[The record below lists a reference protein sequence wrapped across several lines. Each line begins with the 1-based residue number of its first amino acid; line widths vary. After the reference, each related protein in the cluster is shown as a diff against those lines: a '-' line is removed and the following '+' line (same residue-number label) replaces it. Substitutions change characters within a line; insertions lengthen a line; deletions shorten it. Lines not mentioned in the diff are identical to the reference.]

1 MEEGRNMSE
10 TLAEKLSEPSTAAAV
25 NNLLDRL
32 TELHETGVMDSF
44 FETMQV
50 VTFLKNV
57 MADNMVQKN
66 ASMAGELV
74 SMAYEAADP
83 EMINA
88 VRELKNLQKSGN
100 LKVLSEAS
108 GMVGFFTNMVTDS
121 MVQRIAT
128 FLSQFVEEVST
139 PNVTITNLLNAANTA
154 IYGAVKQF
162 SEKPPKPGLKNLL
175 ATMKDPEVQLGMM
188 FMASIAKN
196 MHKSLL
202 KNYTGQ

>member
-1 MEEGRNMSE
+1 MEEGRNMSG
-10 TLAEKLSEPSTAAAV
+10 TLAEKLSEPSTEAAV
-25 NNLLDRL
+25 NNLVDRL

-44 FETMQV
+44 FEMMQV
-50 VTFLKNV
+50 VTFFKDVL
-57 MADNMVQKN
+57 ADAMVQKN

-83 EMINA
+83 EMVDA
-88 VRELKNLQKSGN
+88 VRELKNLQKTGN
-100 LKVLSEAS
+100 LKVLSDAS
-108 GMVGFFTNMVTDS
+108 GMIAFFKNMVTDS

-196 MHKSLL
+196 MHKALL
-202 KNYTGQ
+202 KNYSGQ